1 MQAADLQ
8 KGHIHWIAIAQA
20 VAIVMVLMYHVRLLN
35 ATTGENYLF
44 IDQICGF
51 VGHVHMPTFFFVSG
65 FLLYYSRISQS
76 VKLRALYKDKAL
88 RLLLPFA
95 FCTVLGN
102 VAQLVFNGFVKHPHD
117 VTPGSFV
124 QSFFFAEGY
133 PWPHRWFLMALIL
146 MMVCYPLYR
155 YVVDGKTRIW
165 LFLLL
170 LMAIRHVLCNVDVNV
185 FSFRQFVYYLPFFF
199 LGIISCKYRLWQYLA
214 HWSLPFVLWALAL
227 ALYIIPCAWSA
238 VQYCMFAYELLC
250 VSALVATALQL
261 SRCRPMLF
269 SSFRGYVYQ
278 IYIFGVAFQAF
289 VELILWRRLGCP
301 DSLVLLFYVANVLAG
316 LLLPLLVCKVAEKI
330 PSRMLHLCLGLRA

>member
-1 MQAADLQ
+1 MQATDLQ

-44 IDQICGF
+44 IDHICGF
-51 VGHVHMPTFFFVSG
+51 VGHIHMPTFFLVSG
-65 FLLYYSRISQS
+65 FLLYYSRISRH
-76 VKLRALYKDKAL
+76 VKLQALYKDKAL

-95 FCTVLGN
+95 VCTVLGN
-102 VAQLVFNGFVKHPHD
+102 VAQLVFNGFVKHPHV
-117 VTPGSFV
+117 VTPESFV

-146 MMVCYPLYR
+146 MMVFYPLYR
-155 YVVDGKTRIW
+155 YVVGAKTWIW

-170 LMAIRHVLCNVDVNV
+170 LVAIRLVLCNVDVNV

-238 VQYCMFAYELLC
+238 VQYCMLAYELLC

-261 SRCRPMLF
+261 SRWRPMLF

-301 DSLVLLFYVANVLAG
+301 DSLVLPFYVVNVLAG
-316 LLLPLLVCKVAEKI
+316 LFLPLLVCKVAEKI
-330 PSRMLHLCLGLRA
+330 PSRTLRLCLGLRS